1 MCYLQDCWIVNYWI
15 PRWEFLKIC
24 DWQVEDGRCLP
35 YIDRHYGDS
44 IKVPT
49 RFNRETGASRVYHL
63 TLDTPIQSKDVI
75 LKVSENKEQLIQLI
89 FNDLVANAMLI
100 FPRKLNV
107 TGKRSC
113 SATDFQWTY
122 ILLWKLTN
130 NSRRSWQYHNS
141 LRTSVIF
148 V

>member
-1 MCYLQDCWIVNYWI
+1 MVVLSSGLLNSQLLDLSLRISENMWLTSW
-15 PRWEFLKIC
+15 RWQMLHWSTLW
-24 DWQVEDGRCLP
+24 WQ
-35 YIDRHYGDS
+35 
-44 IKVPT
+44 VPT

-75 LKVSENKEQLIQLI
+75 LKVSENKEHLIQLI
-89 FNDLVANAMLI
+89 FNDLVATAMLI
-100 FPRKLNV
+100 FLRKLNA